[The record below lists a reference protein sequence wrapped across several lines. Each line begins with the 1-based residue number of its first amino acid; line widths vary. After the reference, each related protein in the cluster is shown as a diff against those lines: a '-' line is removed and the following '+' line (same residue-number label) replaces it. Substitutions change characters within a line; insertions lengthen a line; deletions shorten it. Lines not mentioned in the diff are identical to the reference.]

1 MNKIIIPWKVET
13 VRITFTGGG
22 HSEHVER
29 VKELSR
35 ENGRRTI
42 EAIVLSSVDIDSSGN
57 ASFNRHKGYHYV
69 ALLEGKN
76 QLSFTF
82 KFKNGWRVLSNDCLT
97 FVKDVKTKTAAISLL
112 NTAAKAVNG

>member
-1 MNKIIIPWKVET
+1 MKKARPWKVET
-13 VRITFTGGG
+13 LKVKFTGGG

-42 EAIVLSSVDIDSSGN
+42 EAIILSSVDIDSGGN
-57 ASFNRHKGYHYV
+57 KSIDRHKGYHYV
-69 ALLEGKN
+69 ALLEGRK

-82 KFKNGWRVLSNDCLT
+82 QFKNGWRVLSDDCIS
-97 FVKDVKTKTAAISLL
+97 FVKDVKTKAEAIELLPKAAVE
-112 NTAAKAVNG
+112 VNG